1 MLNNDLISILFY
13 RKSIFKMVHRERP
26 SSKHIMLK
34 RNASHDSWIE
44 GEREK
49 PIESIDRRQQTRA
62 RSPKKSED
70 SSR

>member
-1 MLNNDLISILFY
+1 
-13 RKSIFKMVHRERP
+13 MVHRERP

-49 PIESIDRRQQTRA
+49 PIETIDRRQQTRA
-62 RSPKKSED
+62 RSPKKGSED

>member
-1 MLNNDLISILFY
+1 MIWFRSYSIENRYL
-13 RKSIFKMVHRERP
+13 RRMVHRERP

-62 RSPKKSED
+62 RSPKKGSED